1 MFPWNDPSSHSLHV
15 QSAGSPYEPAS
26 QSTSLIDPAG
36 QLRPG
41 VQAMHCDC
49 AASGWCVPTSHGSS
63 FDAPSEQL
71 VPALQSMHA
80 VLLASGW
87 CFPDGHNKHPWLPSS
102 GAKLPAEHGV
112 GAALPVGLKKPGAVN
127 VHSAALV
134 RLDELEYDPP
144 GQGAG
149 STEPSTQNEPAMQS
163 RQPTCPESGWRLPG
177 SQRAHVALPLL
188 GAALPGRQSWQTS
201 AVLLPGM
208 GLALPGGQARQDAWL
223 ALPVDGLYVPGW
235 HGVYVWRTVAAPSA
249 AQ

>member
-1 MFPWNDPSSHSLHV
+1 MG
-15 QSAGSPYEPAS
+15 A
-26 QSTSLIDPAG
+26 T
-36 QLRPG
+36 
-41 VQAMHCDC
+41 
-49 AASGWCVPTSHGSS
+49 
-63 FDAPSEQL
+63 
-71 VPALQSMHA
+71 VPAAQAFGATL
-80 VLLASGW
+80 
-87 CFPDGHNKHPWLPSS
+87 PD
-102 GAKLPAEHGV
+102 
-112 GAALPVGLKKPGAVN
+112 GLKKPGAVN
-127 VHSAALV
+127 VHSAALVRLVESECDPLGHGAGSVAATLQKAPLAHRSHAVCPAAAWYLPGSHLVQTSKPQPSDTVPAAHGVGATLPVGLKKPGPVDVQSAALV

-201 AVLLPGM
+201 VVLLPGM

-223 ALPVDGLYVPGW
+223 ALPVDGLYVPGG